1 MLYYCI
7 IKFKVM
13 EKQES
18 IDIVI
23 DSEIKKI
30 AESVFEQFGMT
41 KSEAIAL
48 FYRQVAATKDIPFI
62 EKSPNDTTI
71 KAMEE
76 LKKKDNLSTYDSFA
90 DIRKNLEV

>member
-1 MLYYCI
+1 MLDYCI

-18 IDIVI
+18 IDIII
-23 DSEIKKI
+23 DSETKKI

-48 FYRQVAATKDIPFI
+48 FYRQVAKTKDIPFI
-62 EKSPNDTTI
+62 EKSPNDTTV

-76 LKKKDNLSTYDSFA
+76 LKKKDSLSTYNTFT
-90 DIRKNLEV
+90 DIRNDLGV